1 MMGWSE
7 VSYTCIVTPLGSYLP
22 LSKKKDY
29 LLLAIS
35 FSFLRIAQKLLAR
48 YMAAP
53 ANDFSFL
60 IKSRTFTF
68 SLQGSTLQFPLGI
81 VELRASLLLHFGAI
95 IRWNKRYL
103 NTSVVDLMTKGT
115 VSDWWVGYAGGRD
128 GPHQGW
134 SRARWH
140 EISSCHSEQ
149 HPI

>member
-115 VSDWWVGYAGGRD
+115 VSDWWVGFVKQKEDSPLGSDTSGGL
-128 GPHQGW
+128 GVPT
-134 SRARWH
+134 
-140 EISSCHSEQ
+140 CFSEQ
-149 HPI
+149 YTI